1 MPYDYNKRL
10 TGNSKSLRKNMTP
23 EERHLWYD
31 FLRLLPVTVNRQKMI
46 GDYIVDFYIHSKKL
60 VIELDGIQHR
70 MVEHENKDMI
80 RDKCLSELGIKVL
93 RYNNKTVN
101 NDFSFV
107 CNDILKHLEIDY
119 SSLKK
124 I

>member
-46 GDYIVDFYIHSKKL
+46 GDHIVDFYIHSKKL